1 MVRPPRSFA
10 RTLLAGALLV
20 LVPASAAFAQTADAS
35 VPEPNNIIL
44 FAIGVLGLFLGR
56 RNGRRRD

>member
-1 MVRPPRSFA
+1 MVRPPRSLA
-10 RTLLAGALLV
+10 RVFVAGALLT
-20 LVPASAAFAQTADAS
+20 LVPFGTAFAQANDAS

-44 FAIGVLGLFLGR
+44 FAIGVLGLILGR

>member
-1 MVRPPRSFA
+1 MVRPPHFLAHS
-10 RTLLAGALLV
+10 LLAGAALV
-20 LVPASAAFAQTADAS
+20 LVPIGAACAQAGDTS

-44 FAIGVLGLFLGR
+44 FAIGVLGLILGR